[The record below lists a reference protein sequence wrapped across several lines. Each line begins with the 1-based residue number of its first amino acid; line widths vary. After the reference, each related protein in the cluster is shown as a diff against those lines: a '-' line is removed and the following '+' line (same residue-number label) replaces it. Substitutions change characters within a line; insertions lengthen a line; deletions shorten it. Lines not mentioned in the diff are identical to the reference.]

1 MAFSL
6 HARMGAGQGGSSGEA
21 CRASQV
27 MPYSTG
33 CCTPLSNFEAGLNY
47 KDVSDPAVM
56 ARARRQLQRGASA
69 GLTCHQC
76 QLPWLRPPPAALRR
90 IC

>member
-1 MAFSL
+1 M
-6 HARMGAGQGGSSGEA
+6 HGSNFRVFPA
-21 CRASQV
+21 CHQV

-56 ARARRQLQRGASA
+56 VRWQLHVATCY
-69 GLTCHQC
+69 LTCGTTHRHSMEKQHC
-76 QLPWLRPPPAALRR
+76 LVLIIGFVFFL
-90 IC
+90 

>member
-1 MAFSL
+1 
-6 HARMGAGQGGSSGEA
+6 MGAGSCTTESFIAALRSQLQCTLSALISKLGRDFMMLTA
-21 CRASQV
+21 CQQV

-56 ARARRQLQRGASA
+56 VRWQYMQRRLAVYWR
-69 GLTCHQC
+69 
-76 QLPWLRPPPAALRR
+76 
-90 IC
+90 

>member
-1 MAFSL
+1 MSFYSSTEEPSATHISAL
-6 HARMGAGQGGSSGEA
+6 MCRPGSDSRMLTA
-21 CRASQV
+21 CQQV

-56 ARARRQLQRGASA
+56 VRWQYMR
-69 GLTCHQC
+69 
-76 QLPWLRPPPAALRR
+76 
-90 IC
+90 